1 VSFVP
6 PCPPAVVNAVRAA
19 LDVFQLYRAQIE
31 KGSLIPLQPVLR
43 EYAVALGGLD
53 RRLVEMGLDWL
64 VGGGYVTRTWKRV
77 GTERVLPGGRTEFV
91 GPVSVEAVLT
101 PTPALWQLVES
112 WPCSQNP
119 SEAENQTKLAL
130 DAPEPQAGEQ
140 PEYIFR
146 RDGDGWFVRAF
157 GVEGHFKASR
167 GFECLARLL
176 AQSGVSAPL
185 AYLAAEDSGAA
196 LKFATT
202 GQVAETVID
211 KEALKQYHDKIKDYN
226 AGIERALRDGREGDA
241 EHLRAEREHLIDH
254 IAEVTGLGGKL
265 RHNKSEQGKI
275 RDQIRKAL
283 DRAYKALR
291 QAKPPLNDLADH
303 LQAFIQPT
311 DEGFIYNPAPPI
323 DWRT

>member
-1 VSFVP
+1 VSKRNAKSRVVQYRP
-6 PCPPAVVNAVRAA
+6 RAVHEALAPIEAA
-19 LDVFQLYRAQIE
+19 LRLVN
-31 KGSLIPLQPVLR
+31 KPVEDLLR
-43 EYAVALGGLD
+43 ALG
-53 RRLVEMGLDWL
+53 LVPCVIEQTSPEG
-64 VGGGYVTRTWKRV
+64 
-77 GTERVLPGGRTEFV
+77 
-91 GPVSVEAVLT
+91 A
-101 PTPALWQLVES
+101 PADL
-112 WPCSQNP
+112 
-119 SEAENQTKLAL
+119 KAL
-130 DAPEPQAGEQ
+130 DGHEPQASEQ
-140 PEYIFR
+140 PEYVLR

-157 GVEGHFKASR
+157 GVEGHFKALR

-176 AQSGVSAPL
+176 AQPGVSAPL

-211 KEALKQYHDKIKDYN
+211 KEALKQYHDEIKDYD
-226 AGIERALRDGREGDA
+226 ALIEQALRDGREGDA
-241 EHLRAEREHLIDH
+241 EHLRTERRHLSDH

-283 DRAYKALR
+283 DRAYKTLR

-311 DEGFIYNPAPPI
+311 DEGFIYNPTPPI

>member
-1 VSFVP
+1 
-6 PCPPAVVNAVRAA
+6 
-19 LDVFQLYRAQIE
+19 
-31 KGSLIPLQPVLR
+31 
-43 EYAVALGGLD
+43 
-53 RRLVEMGLDWL
+53 
-64 VGGGYVTRTWKRV
+64 
-77 GTERVLPGGRTEFV
+77 
-91 GPVSVEAVLT
+91 
-101 PTPALWQLVES
+101 LWQLVES

-311 DEGFIYNPAPPI
+311 DEGFIYNPTPPI